1 VRKNAVAT
9 LVLSI
14 SLAAVSCHRHSSVA
28 ANPAVVIPP
37 VPPRVAPAPRVLPG
51 PEPLPRID
59 PPPAPVPP
67 LEEANR
73 AFDMGNYDEAQI
85 GYEKYLE
92 DTPSGGQRD
101 NALFRLALIFASRPS
116 PADRQR
122 SISTLKQLTQEF
134 PKSAVSGPANL
145 ILSLHAQALRAASDA
160 KVRDQK
166 LKQLATE
173 LERLKKIDA
182 DRVKKTP

>member
-1 VRKNAVAT
+1 VRRNDVAT
-9 LVLSI
+9 IVLSI
-14 SLAAVSCHRHSSVA
+14 SLAAVGCHRHSSVA

-73 AFDMGNYDEAQI
+73 AFDLGNYDEAEI
-85 GYEKYLE
+85 GYKKYLE
-92 DTPSGGQRD
+92 ETPSGGQRD
-101 NALFRLALIFASRPS
+101 IALFRLALIFASRPS
-116 PADRQR
+116 PADT
-122 SISTLKQLTQEF
+122 ISTLKQLTEEF
-134 PKSAVSGPANL
+134 PNSAISGPANL
-145 ILSLHAQALRAASDA
+145 ILSLHAQALRATNDA
-160 KVRDQK
+160 RVRDQK

-173 LERLKKIDA
+173 LERLKKIDG
-182 DRVKKTP
+182 DRLKKFP